1 MLNIH
6 CVSSIL
12 TYGYQLAK
20 RGENCNIQF
29 LKKEKKLFFINS
41 TNSCNGKW

>member
-1 MLNIH
+1 MLNIY

-20 RGENCNIQF
+20 RGKKNYNIPF
-29 LKKEKKLFFINS
+29 KKGKIN
-41 TNSCNGKW
+41 